1 MEVRQF
7 DVYGNPSPEARQFAP
22 YLVFLSSHLLL
33 DFDDAVVA
41 PLVSDSRRTVP
52 ALELDIELNDEPL
65 VLVISEMAG
74 VEGRT
79 LRRRVGSLR
88 AREDDIRRAL
98 DRLFTGF

>member
-1 MEVRQF
+1 VKQF
-7 DVYGNPSPEARQFAP
+7 DVYENPSREARQFAP
-22 YLVFLSSHLLL
+22 YLVVLSSHLLL

-41 PLVSDSRRTVP
+41 PLVNDSRRTVP
-52 ALELDIELNDEPL
+52 ALELDIEMNDEPL

-79 LRRRVGSLR
+79 LRSRIGNLL
-88 AREDDIRRAL
+88 AHEDDIRRAL

>member
-1 MEVRQF
+1 MRQF
-7 DVYGNPSPEARQFAP
+7 DVFENPSPAARRFAP
-22 YLVFLSSHLLL
+22 YLVVMSSHLLL

-41 PLVSDSRRTVP
+41 PPVNDSQGTVP
-52 ALELDIELNDEPL
+52 GLELDIDLNGEPL

-79 LRRRVGSLR
+79 LRRQVGTLV
-88 AREDDIRRAL
+88 ACEDATRRAL